1 MRLSFSEVYR
11 AWVWSCEFIEHNVT
25 FGLRSTMRLS
35 TSILAAVAGQLTIAS
50 VINIQIITDDIA
62 AVSPATNSLVSIFS
76 TPGRHVKTMSC
87 DDDFDESYK
96 DCLINT
102 GDKPDWWASPA
113 EFISFD
119 SLTLAIIARRTGMSV
134 IKIAITETPKTTTKR
149 LIISRLLAVKVTVT
163 RITPIAWGTVVTKQ
177 DGKIILQP
185 LQRLIC

>member
-1 MRLSFSEVYR
+1 
-11 AWVWSCEFIEHNVT
+11 
-25 FGLRSTMRLS
+25 MRLS

-102 GDKPDWWASPA
+102 GDKPDW
-113 EFISFD
+113 
-119 SLTLAIIARRTGMSV
+119 
-134 IKIAITETPKTTTKR
+134 
-149 LIISRLLAVKVTVT
+149 
-163 RITPIAWGTVVTKQ
+163 
-177 DGKIILQP
+177 
-185 LQRLIC
+185 